1 MDEGTAVLRQMMLRN
16 GTTFTDLGAMLEMS
30 EKTARRHVHHPEEM
44 PVGELRRLVKEW
56 DLTPVNVWKIVTGE
70 WMTMRDLQNMTL

>member
-16 GTTFTDLGAMLEMS
+16 CTTFTDLGAMLDMS

-44 PVGELRRLVKEW
+44 PVGELRRLVKEL
-56 DLTPVNVWKIVTGE
+56 DLTPVNVWKIVTGKE
-70 WMTMRDLQNMTL
+70 MTFRELQNLKV